1 MAALLRLSLLFL
13 VSVSCFN
20 VLADISKKQLRIV
33 ALAPHIVENL
43 YAIGAGEQIVGTVEY
58 ADFPASANDIPR
70 IGSHQGIQ
78 IERLL
83 ALKPDLVLAWKS
95 GSKADDLAQLE
106 RLGVNVLYSDTKEVE
121 KVADELRR
129 LGALTGREKAANET
143 ALQFQRKLSAIKA
156 KYQGKQDI
164 AVFYQ
169 LWPEP
174 MMTVGKN
181 TWLNQLIEICHGSNV
196 FSDNQTDYPLISIEN
211 VVVAKPEVIIIPDE
225 KSDTPQP
232 VVDWRQ
238 WPEVPAVKHNQFIHV
253 NADLLHRFTFRM
265 LDGLDNMCNKIAHSR
280 IAIKE
285 QQ

>member
-1 MAALLRLSLLFL
+1 M
-13 VSVSCFN
+13 
-20 VLADISKKQLRIV
+20 

-43 YAIGAGEQIVGTVEY
+43 YSIGAGEQIVGTVEY

>member
-13 VSVSCFN
+13 MSVSCFN
-20 VLADISKKQLRIV
+20 VFADISKQQLRIV

-43 YAIGAGEQIVGTVEY
+43 YSIGAGEQIVGTVEY

-70 IGSHQGIQ
+70 IGGHQGIQ
-78 IERLL
+78 IEKLL

-106 RLGVNVLYSDTKEVE
+106 RLGINVSYSDTRKVE
-121 KVADELRR
+121 KVADEVRR

-156 KYQGKQDI
+156 KHQGKQDI
-164 AVFYQ
+164 TVFYQ

-225 KSDTPQP
+225 ESDTPQP
-232 VVDWRQ
+232 VVDWQQ